1 MRLLWSLVLMW
12 GFISPLAVAD
22 VPSNSGSEVVLAQE
36 PIMGYDE
43 YTEERVDFKVF
54 ESVGNKGSKNKS
66 SEDFSKMTF
75 YVAPFLR
82 LIPSKGKPYNR
93 LKLQQDG
100 MVRYTFY
107 IEGMADR
114 IREQALKTIND
125 KYGHEFQLNQIQPM
139 IHGVVEITP
148 SNLPPRLANVIK
160 PAILPNDNTM
170 VTKFSLHRNHP
181 FFIFV
186 PFDVDATFRQILA
199 SDGIQFTFK
208 VYFNVMNLQRKQLSW
223 NIEDVKKVYKD
234 MGLQGSGAKYFDAAQ
249 IQDFFQEIAKRAS
262 VFDYEDPGVAD
273 KIDGKSRQIFD
284 DLTKAQQTVTLNSLQ
299 EAQRLEAKLLEGIG
313 LSMSDFKPITLIWEV
328 SEQLENTTD
337 YQTANK
343 VIKDSY
349 NRSKNAVENLDSS
362 YKRKKDNFDA
372 KVSFDSETEVEADLA
387 IVEVKHNS
395 KLGFSTGYGHS
406 SDKIN
411 QSSKKVEN
419 IEDRINNGYF
429 SDDKQFKEYKAQK
442 RAAKGQEIRIVGR
455 GLNVVERSNLER
467 KIGTMVDY
475 VAIRPMVNVS
485 NFTAH
490 SSISTSSKNEVPSM
504 LEKLKKAA
512 LLTDAVS
519 VSEDKNKV
527 TVSVDG
533 NEILEVSRAKST
545 HPDFKKRGTYERG
558 LKILAPND
566 DSQEIGKTSIYGNLT
581 IEGDSG
587 HASYGMGPILSFH
600 QPNFSDFRKFY
611 MAFGDTHNNP
621 SISKDDFIFFSWGEG
636 GKNRVQHMTL
646 KADGNVGIGT
656 TDPKAKLDVNGTTKT
671 KKLQLGEKWLLSGD
685 GDTTSNDDWLRL
697 MAITGTDLYG
707 GFAAGRLWTR
717 EGSVQGSDV
726 KLKQGIETLDNTLD
740 KLLSL
745 RGVRFKWKNSEQKS
759 HQIGVIAQEIE
770 KVFPEIVEMGPDNMK
785 GVNYSGLIPIL
796 IEAIKE
802 QQQQIE
808 ELKGMIKP

>member
-1 MRLLWSLVLMW
+1 MWRVLVLLVLSQSA
-12 GFISPLAVAD
+12 FAQPAVESLKA
-22 VPSNSGSEVVLAQE
+22 E
-36 PIMGYDE
+36 
-43 YTEERVDFKVF
+43 F
-54 ESVGNKGSKNKS
+54 EK
-66 SEDFSKMTF
+66 
-75 YVAPFLR
+75 
-82 LIPSKGKPYNR
+82 
-93 LKLQQDG
+93 
-100 MVRYTFY
+100 
-107 IEGMADR
+107 
-114 IREQALKTIND
+114 AL
-125 KYGHEFQLNQIQPM
+125 
-139 IHGVVEITP
+139 
-148 SNLPPRLANVIK
+148 
-160 PAILPNDNTM
+160 
-170 VTKFSLHRNHP
+170 
-181 FFIFV
+181 
-186 PFDVDATFRQILA
+186 
-199 SDGIQFTFK
+199 
-208 VYFNVMNLQRKQLSW
+208 
-223 NIEDVKKVYKD
+223 
-234 MGLQGSGAKYFDAAQ
+234 
-249 IQDFFQEIAKRAS
+249 
-262 VFDYEDPGVAD
+262 
-273 KIDGKSRQIFD
+273 
-284 DLTKAQQTVTLNSLQ
+284 
-299 EAQRLEAKLLEGIG
+299 
-313 LSMSDFKPITLIWEV
+313 
-328 SEQLENTTD
+328 
-337 YQTANK
+337 NK
-343 VIKDSY
+343 VKVLQAEILEKQ
-349 NRSKNAVENLDSS
+349 AELDASL
-362 YKRKKDNFDA
+362 R
-372 KVSFDSETEVEADLA
+372 
-387 IVEVKHNS
+387 
-395 KLGFSTGYGHS
+395 
-406 SDKIN
+406 
-411 QSSKKVEN
+411 KVE
-419 IEDRINNGYF
+419 ELMG
-429 SDDKQFKEYKAQK
+429 
-442 RAAKGQEIRIVGR
+442 
-455 GLNVVERSNLER
+455 
-467 KIGTMVDY
+467 
-475 VAIRPMVNVS
+475 
-485 NFTAH
+485 
-490 SSISTSSKNEVPSM
+490 
-504 LEKLKKAA
+504 
-512 LLTDAVS
+512 AVS
-519 VSEDKNKV
+519 VSEDKKKV

-545 HPDFKKRGTYERG
+545 HPDFKERGTYERG

-587 HASYGMGPILSFH
+587 HASYGMGPILSFF
-600 QPNFSDFRKFY
+600 PPSPGFNNNRKFY